1 MQNYRHPLIFVVED
15 NPVYNDLITGVLKAR
30 QFKNVRSF
38 INTDECFK
46 NITQNPDIIV
56 LNYAYSD
63 FTGLDLMKKVH
74 ETRPDVIFIFLS
86 GQNNVEVAVKIM
98 RHGAFD
104 YIVKN
109 DKAPDNLIN
118 AIQIAVKGEKRQ
130 TTQKSLRKGAI
141 LFFIL
146 VLVLIILIF
155 SLSLFSDDFKLF

>member
-38 INTDECFK
+38 SNTDECFK

>member
-38 INTDECFK
+38 SNTDECFK

-130 TTQKSLRKGAI
+130 STQKSLRKGAI

>member
-30 QFKNVRSF
+30 QFKNIRSF
-38 INTDECFK
+38 SNTDECFK

-130 TTQKSLRKGAI
+130 STQKSLRKGAI

>member
-30 QFKNVRSF
+30 QFKNIRSF
-38 INTDECFK
+38 SNTDECFK

-56 LNYAYSD
+56 LNYAYSG

>member
-30 QFKNVRSF
+30 QFKNIRSF
-38 INTDECFK
+38 SNTDECFK

-56 LNYAYSD
+56 LNYAYSG

-98 RHGAFD
+98 RQGAFD

-109 DKAPDNLIN
+109 DKAPDNLIS
-118 AIQIAVKGEKRQ
+118 AIQLAVKGEKGQ
-130 TTQKSLRKGAI
+130 TTRKSLRKGAI

>member
-1 MQNYRHPLIFVVED
+1 
-15 NPVYNDLITGVLKAR
+15 
-30 QFKNVRSF
+30 
-38 INTDECFK
+38 
-46 NITQNPDIIV
+46 V
-56 LNYAYSD
+56 LNYAYSG